1 METNN
6 FRDII
11 KENIKRQRPK
21 LTDSSLKTYV
31 SILFNINK
39 KLNPE
44 NTEMSFFDNH
54 EEILKL
60 LSSKPAQARKT
71 SLAALFVLTGSDTY
85 NKQMIEDCVTVN
97 TYYKTQ
103 KKSIKEEENWVST
116 DEIKKIYNELFFN
129 ASAMLN
135 NKLAMHYQTIVNYML
150 IACLGGISG
159 IAPRR
164 SQDFTELKLKNY
176 SKTDNYYKAGKF
188 YFNIY
193 KTSKN
198 YGEQVIDV
206 KEKAPEFYK
215 LLQKWV
221 KLNPTD
227 YLLFSSNQEKFT
239 SPQVTKSFNR
249 LFGKRASTNMLR
261 HSYLTGKYGKL
272 QEEMAEDSKMMSH
285 SPATQA
291 LYIKK

>member
-1 METNN
+1 MLDDCKTTN
-6 FRDII
+6 D
-11 KENIKRQRPK
+11 
-21 LTDSSLKTYV
+21 
-31 SILFNINK
+31 
-39 KLNPE
+39 
-44 NTEMSFFDNH
+44 
-54 EEILKL
+54 
-60 LSSKPAQARKT
+60 
-71 SLAALFVLTGSDTY
+71 
-85 NKQMIEDCVTVN
+85 
-97 TYYKTQ
+97 YYKEQ
-103 KKSIKEEENWVST
+103 KKSIKEEENWIST
-116 DEIKKIYNELFFN
+116 EEIKKLYDELFFN

-135 NKLAMHYQTIVNYML
+135 NKLAMHYRTIVNYML
-150 IACLGGISG
+150 LACLGGISG

-164 SQDFTELKLKNY
+164 SQDFTEMKLKNY

-193 KTSKN
+193 KTSQH

-239 SPQVTKSFNR
+239 SPQVTKAFNR

-272 QEEMAEDSKMMSH
+272 QEEMAKDSEMMSH

>member
-1 METNN
+1 MEN

-11 KENIKRQRPK
+11 KENLKRKRPN

-44 NTEMSFFDNH
+44 NNEMLFFDNH
-54 EEILKL
+54 EDILKL
-60 LSSKPAQARKT
+60 LSTKPAQARKT
-71 SLAALFVLTGSDTY
+71 SLAALFVLTDNPEYSKVMLD
-85 NKQMIEDCVTVN
+85 DCKTTN
-97 TYYKTQ
+97 DYYKEQ
-103 KKSIKEEENWVST
+103 KKSIKEEENWIST
-116 DEIKKIYNELFFN
+116 EEIKKLYDELFFN

-150 IACLGGISG
+150 LACLGGISG

-164 SQDFTELKLKNY
+164 SQDFTEMKLKNY

-193 KTSKN
+193 KTSQH

-239 SPQVTKSFNR
+239 SPQVTKAFNR

-272 QEEMAEDSKMMSH
+272 QEEMANDSREMAHTSN
-285 SPATQA
+285 TQA

>member
-1 METNN
+1 MTTFRHNIETE
-6 FRDII
+6 IL
-11 KENIKRQRPK
+11 KKRPN
-21 LTDSSLKTYV
+21 LTASSVKTYV

-44 NTEMSFFDNH
+44 NTDMSFFDNH
-54 EEILKL
+54 DEILNL

-71 SLAALFVLTGSDTY
+71 SLAALYVLTNNNEYSKVMLD
-85 NKQMIEDCVTVN
+85 DCKTTN
-97 TYYKTQ
+97 TYYKEQ
-103 KKSIKEEENWVST
+103 KKSVKEEENWVST
-116 DEIKKIYNELFFN
+116 DEIKKLYDELYFN

-135 NKLAMHYQTIVNYML
+135 NKLAIHYQTIVNYML
-150 IACLGGISG
+150 VACLGGVSG

-164 SQDFTELKLKNY
+164 SLDFTELKLKNY
-176 SKTDNYYKAGKF
+176 SKTDNYYKTGKF

-193 KTSKN
+193 KTSQH

-206 KEKAPEFYK
+206 KQKAPEFYR

-221 KLNPTD
+221 KINPTD
-227 YLLFSSNQEKFT
+227 YLLFSSNQQKFT

-261 HSYLTGKYGKL
+261 HSYLTDKYGKL
-272 QEEMAEDSKMMSH
+272 QEEMAKDSEMMSH
-285 SPATQA
+285 SPSTQA